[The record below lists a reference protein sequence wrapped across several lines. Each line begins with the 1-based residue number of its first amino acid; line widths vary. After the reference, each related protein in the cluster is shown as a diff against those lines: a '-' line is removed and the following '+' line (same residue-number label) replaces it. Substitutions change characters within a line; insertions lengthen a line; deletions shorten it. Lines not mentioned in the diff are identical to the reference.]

1 MLLGY
6 HSINVNLVL
15 LANGVVE
22 FHILAS
28 FLSIVLSTVER
39 IINISS
45 YNCDLSVS
53 PFSSISFYFA
63 YFIAWL
69 LKFSKWIDFLSS
81 LHNNL
86 LCLLLLGND
95 SDSPPGPP
103 LPPPQGM
110 WETVPPYW

>member
-22 FHILAS
+22 FYILAS

-39 IINISS
+39 IVNISS

-53 PFSSISFYFA
+53 PFS
-63 YFIAWL
+63 
-69 LKFSKWIDFLSS
+69 
-81 LHNNL
+81 
-86 LCLLLLGND
+86 
-95 SDSPPGPP
+95 
-103 LPPPQGM
+103 
-110 WETVPPYW
+110 